1 MLSELGHGGSGL
13 QTKSL
18 RNAFEL
24 AGEVA
29 GCFGLVRNQLCCSLA
44 SLSSAA
50 AFILKDRSHGY
61 SMDWKYKDDLRAPQA
76 DETSS
81 AGW

>member
-1 MLSELGHGGSGL
+1 MGTG
-13 QTKSL
+13 
-18 RNAFEL
+18 AA
-24 AGEVA
+24 AGA
-29 GCFGLVRNQLCCSLA
+29 FGLVRNQLCCCSSA
-44 SLSSAA
+44 SLSPAA

>member
-1 MLSELGHGGSGL
+1 MGTG
-13 QTKSL
+13 T
-18 RNAFEL
+18 A
-24 AGEVA
+24 AGA
-29 GCFGLVRNQLCCSLA
+29 GAFGLVRNQLCCCCCSSA
-44 SLSSAA
+44 PLSSAA

-81 AGW
+81 PGW